1 MNVSPVKIISAIFLT
16 LCMAAIAMLYEKFH
30 HLYDSKNITLL
41 LVIIALLIITESIMW
56 FWFSF
61 SETTISDRYVKSLK
75 HFRSILFREENPYH
89 LYRARRKITGMRE
102 EADARMVTMKEME
115 NYRKEYLGNVAH
127 ELKTPLFSIQGYV
140 ETLMDGGVDD
150 MNIRDKYLERIDKSV
165 ERILNI
171 VQDLDMISRLESGR

>member
-1 MNVSPVKIISAIFLT
+1 
-16 LCMAAIAMLYEKFH
+16 
-30 HLYDSKNITLL
+30 
-41 LVIIALLIITESIMW
+41 
-56 FWFSF
+56 
-61 SETTISDRYVKSLK
+61 
-75 HFRSILFREENPYH
+75 
-89 LYRARRKITGMRE
+89 MRE

-171 VQDLDMISRLESGR
+171 VQDLDMITD